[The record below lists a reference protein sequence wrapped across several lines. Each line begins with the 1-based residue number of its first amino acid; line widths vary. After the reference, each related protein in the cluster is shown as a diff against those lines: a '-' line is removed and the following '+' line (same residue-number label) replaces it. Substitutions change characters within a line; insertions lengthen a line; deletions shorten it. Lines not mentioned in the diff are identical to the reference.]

1 MSKDK
6 EKELLAFLYTV
17 EKMIPTS
24 THAPTAYERQLKYL
38 IRYLEKDLQ
47 PIKVRSAKN
56 KGMKL
61 QQQACQMISTA
72 SGIPYIQGSDDSPI
86 QSRPSGQHGTDVILD
101 KEARKAFPFSI
112 ECKKTESFS
121 LPTVIEQAK
130 ANMKQ
135 GDDWMIIHANS
146 KIKKPVVIMEFEAF
160 LNHYFKK
167 KDICDVD

>member
-6 EKELLAFLYTV
+6 EKELLAMLRALPEGTV
-17 EKMIPTS
+17 AEKDLQNMI
-24 THAPTAYERQLKYL
+24 Q
-38 IRYLEKDLQ
+38 YLEKDLQ

-61 QQQACQMISTA
+61 QQQTCQMISDA
-72 SGIPYIQGSDDSPI
+72 SGIPYVQGSDDSPI

-121 LPTVIEQAK
+121 LPMVIEQAK
-130 ANMKQ
+130 ANQ
-135 GDDWMIIHANS
+135 REGDDWMIIHANS
-146 KIKKPVVIMEFEAF
+146 KIKRPVVIMDFEVF
-160 LNHYFKK
+160 LTHYFKMK
-167 KDICDVD
+167 E